1 METGLQLLFF
11 QDSRLR
17 LLISPIHLLAA
28 GVEAQVGAVVDKG
41 AVVGIDTQVKVEIG
55 VEIGVKVKVEIGVEI
70 EYFISKTIQIITNH
84 CFG

>member
-1 METGLQLLFF
+1 MAIGLQLLFF

-17 LLISPIHLLAA
+17 LLISPRHLLAV
-28 GVEAQVGAVVDKG
+28 GVEAQVGVVVGKR
-41 AVVGIDTQVKVEIG
+41 AVVGIDTQVKVKVEIEIG
-55 VEIGVKVKVEIGVEI
+55 VEV